1 MKRILYT
8 IFTIFFLVA
17 CHQEEIDT
25 TSSSQESDKVTLSL
39 SLQIPE
45 AQSLD
50 TRAFNDDGSNIDK
63 LFLAVF
69 NENGFLEEVVEAA
82 DLGYTPTETEGYTEV
97 CFEVELKQS
106 SYKRIIHFIAY
117 QSDGESDKLTEQIKN
132 MEYGSESALISSLNV
147 SGTKDAYWQRK
158 EFPNGIRDNEET
170 KGMMRRVPL
179 VRNFAKIIVKETD
192 DDFVITKIAIVNPAS
207 KGSVAPYFDG
217 GFAVFNNGETALD
230 YSTIKESGYNGYSP
244 YGAIPAAGTLSDYV
258 NWAEGATEVSTY
270 LYERNQTSN
279 EAYLLVAGK
288 WKTNSETFYKVDLVD
303 ARNVRYNILRNF
315 QYTVTITSVVG
326 DGHPDAPTAI
336 ANPAGNNISGSTE
349 MESFLNI
356 SDGEKQLFVTYTKK
370 TLVSGNPVYDL
381 KYKYISNVANGT
393 NSTLEE
399 GAVTIDAPAG
409 DVLETTA
416 TPSTK
421 LDDGWCTLELNPYE
435 PTSIPKTQDII
446 ISAGGL
452 QRKITLTLR
461 EAYELSV
468 SCTESVA
475 DKMGVPVDVFI
486 SIQDD
491 LPSYLFPL
499 TFFVESSALSIY
511 PDASRN
517 NMPVNTRTTVV
528 DGKTGN
534 SFGFDRELTW
544 TEYET
549 LKQSA
554 SNGKVSIPCY
564 FLTNKDNSASN
575 IYVYHELFN
584 KDKDNFVNITMKE
597 FTNITWTNLDRYG
610 SRNDGTF
617 SFKTEDANDVITVT
631 IKEGDTVVYSS
642 THSGSTTYTISTIGL
657 TTWGNQVTVT
667 LEGGVRYIPKTTS
680 IERNKLVIPAGKL
693 NSNTKDK
700 DFKISTDNGKN
711 NNGIN
716 INIPSSTDQV
726 VTISGLT
733 EYTPLYFKYSDTFII
748 WSSYYIS
755 NPSYNGPTITE
766 PTTDDNKI
774 TLTFVEQK

>member
-1 MKRILYT
+1 M
-8 IFTIFFLVA
+8 
-17 CHQEEIDT
+17 
-25 TSSSQESDKVTLSL
+25 
-39 SLQIPE
+39 
-45 AQSLD
+45 
-50 TRAFNDDGSNIDK
+50 
-63 LFLAVF
+63 
-69 NENGFLEEVVEAA
+69 
-82 DLGYTPTETEGYTEV
+82 
-97 CFEVELKQS
+97 
-106 SYKRIIHFIAY
+106 
-117 QSDGESDKLTEQIKN
+117 
-132 MEYGSESALISSLNV
+132 
-147 SGTKDAYWQRK
+147 
-158 EFPNGIRDNEET
+158 
-170 KGMMRRVPL
+170 
-179 VRNFAKIIVKETD
+179 
-192 DDFVITKIAIVNPAS
+192 
-207 KGSVAPYFDG
+207 
-217 GFAVFNNGETALD
+217 
-230 YSTIKESGYNGYSP
+230 
-244 YGAIPAAGTLSDYV
+244 
-258 NWAEGATEVSTY
+258 
-270 LYERNQTSN
+270 
-279 EAYLLVAGK
+279 
-288 WKTNSETFYKVDLVD
+288 
-303 ARNVRYNILRNF
+303 
-315 QYTVTITSVVG
+315 
-326 DGHPDAPTAI
+326 
-336 ANPAGNNISGSTE
+336 
-349 MESFLNI
+349 
-356 SDGEKQLFVTYTKK
+356 
-370 TLVSGNPVYDL
+370 
-381 KYKYISNVANGT
+381 
-393 NSTLEE
+393 
-399 GAVTIDAPAG
+399 
-409 DVLETTA
+409 
-416 TPSTK
+416 
-421 LDDGWCTLELNPYE
+421 ELNRYE
-435 PTSIPKTQDII
+435 PTSIPKAQDII

-461 EAYELSV
+461 KAYELSV

-475 DKMGVPVDVFI
+475 DKMGAPIEVFI
-486 SIQDD
+486 SIQND

-517 NMPVNTRTTVV
+517 RLPVNTRTTVV
-528 DGKTGN
+528 DNMEGN

-544 TEYET
+544 AEYET

-554 SNGKVSIPCY
+554 SNGIVSIPCY
-564 FLTNKDNSASN
+564 FLTNKDNSASD

-667 LEGGVRYIPKTTS
+667 LEGGVGYIPKTTS

-755 NPSYNGPTITE
+755 NSSYNGPRITE

>member
-1 MKRILYT
+1 M
-8 IFTIFFLVA
+8 VA

-50 TRAFNDDGSNIDK
+50 TRAFNDDGRNINS
-63 LFLAVF
+63 LYLAVF
-69 NENGFLEEVVEAA
+69 NEYGFLEEIVGATK
-82 DLGYTPTETEGYTEV
+82 LGYIPEGYTKQDDEV
-97 CFEVELKQS
+97 YFEVELKQS

-117 QSDGESDKLTEQIKN
+117 QSDGESDELTKQIKN
-132 MEYGSESALISSLNV
+132 MEYGTESALISSLNV

-217 GFAVFNNGETALD
+217 GFAVFNNEKTALD
-230 YSTIKESGYNGYSP
+230 YSTIKESGYNGFSP
-244 YGAIPAAGTLSDYV
+244 NGAIPAAVTLSDDDYV
-258 NWAEGATEVSTY
+258 NWPEGAKEVSTY

-303 ARNVRYNILRNF
+303 ANNVRYNILRNF

-381 KYKYISNVANGT
+381 KYKYISNVAVGK

-416 TPSTK
+416 TPSTE

-475 DKMGVPVDVFI
+475 DKMGAPIEVFI
-486 SIQDD
+486 SIQND

-517 NMPVNTRTTVV
+517 RLPVNTRTTIVEE
-528 DGKTGN
+528 KTGN

-564 FLTNKDNSASN
+564 FLTNKDNSASD

-617 SFKTEDANDVITVT
+617 SFRTENANDEVTVT
-631 IKEGDTVVYSS
+631 IKEGGTVIYSE
-642 THSGSTTYTISTIGL
+642 THTGLTTYTISTIGL

-667 LEGGVRYIPKTTS
+667 LEGVGYIPKTTS

-693 NSNTKDK
+693 NSNTTDK

-711 NNGIN
+711 DNGIN
-716 INIPSSTDQV
+716 INIPSNTDQV
-726 VTISGLT
+726 VTISKLT
-733 EYTPLYFKYSDTFII
+733 ESTLLYFKYSETGRFG
-748 WSSYYIS
+748 SRRYYIS
-755 NPSYNGPTITE
+755 NSSYNGPTITE

-774 TLTFVEQK
+774 TLIFEQQ

>member
-1 MKRILYT
+1 M
-8 IFTIFFLVA
+8 VA

-217 GFAVFNNGETALD
+217 GFAVFNKGETALD

-584 KDKDNFVNITMKE
+584 KAKDNFVNITMKE
-597 FTNITWTNLDRYG
+597 FAIITLTNLDRYG
-610 SRNDGTF
+610 SINDGTF
-617 SFKTEDANDVITVT
+617 SFNTKSDNDEVTVI
-631 IKEGDTVVYSS
+631 IQEGNNTVYSE
-642 THSGSTTYTISTIGL
+642 TLSGSITYTISAIQL

-667 LEGGVRYIPKTTS
+667 LTGEGYVTKTTP
-680 IERNKLVIPAGKL
+680 IERNKLVIPANTINTSL
-693 NSNTKDK
+693 TSN
-700 DFKISTDNGKN
+700 KN
-711 NNGIN
+711 
-716 INIPSSTDQV
+716 
-726 VTISGLT
+726 VTISVNDETVIRTSIGATNKNSITIEKSGLQEDST
-733 EYTPLYFKYSDTFII
+733 MTFTYSEGGILGWGAKEYKASATVKNVLEGTK
-748 WSSYYIS
+748 
-755 NPSYNGPTITE
+755 
-766 PTTDDNKI
+766 
-774 TLTFVEQK
+774 LTFNEQ